1 MAYVPAG
8 SVPLSDDRPRPDGQ
22 QRRTS
27 SRRGERG
34 RPAVAPGLHVPDGML
49 EAARPEARGRVR
61 SHPQRLS
68 WGIVD
73 VILAIV
79 MLPFA
84 IWMLVIDRMVAAIS
98 AVFSR

>member
-1 MAYVPAG
+1 
-8 SVPLSDDRPRPDGQ
+8 
-22 QRRTS
+22 
-27 SRRGERG
+27 
-34 RPAVAPGLHVPDGML
+34 ML

-73 VILAIV
+73 VILAIL